1 MTCGKKYLRD
11 GIRLKKEGLLAVYK
25 HVKRSELLLCF
36 LRTYELLSVRR
47 VEKKG
52 DPLKGD
58 RYLLELVVKYLPNGA
73 NYILAEYVFQPK
85 VLSGPLCYPSGLQW
99 DRTADVYL
107 ILTAKNLGR
116 WVHHFIKN
124 VEQIVKE
131 TKDEHLHV
139 VIFDFG
145 SPDIDLEQALRKSS
159 LINYHLIVQPG
170 NYSRTLSFGRAVQS
184 IKDPNAIIVTIDMH
198 LDLGSQLINEI
209 RKVSVLFCFTFIL
222 FYFILFYFIIYYF
235 ILFYFI
241 LFYIILYYFILFY
254 IILFYFILFYFVLF
268 CFVLFCFVL
277 FCFVLFCFILFYF

>member
-222 FYFILFYFIIYYF
+222 FYF
-235 ILFYFI
+235 
-241 LFYIILYYFILFY
+241 
-254 IILFYFILFYFVLF
+254 
-268 CFVLFCFVL
+268 VLFCFVL
-277 FCFVLFCFILFYF
+277 FCFVLFCFILFYFILFYFRGGEGIKGNSLGLGGGGRGRKWKRQGV

>member
-85 VLSGPLCYPSGLQW
+85 DLSGPLCYPSGLQW

-131 TKDEHLHV
+131 W
-139 VIFDFG
+139 G
-145 SPDIDLEQALRKSS
+145 STTSTTLGPSFSISMSMAMSTLPSNWLVRKILRSQVTGMHYIPRILNLDATTASS
-159 LINYHLIVQPG
+159 AQ
-170 NYSRTLSFGRAVQS
+170 SFFNS
-184 IKDPNAIIVTIDMH
+184 M
-198 LDLGSQLINEI
+198 
-209 RKVSVLFCFTFIL
+209 
-222 FYFILFYFIIYYF
+222 
-235 ILFYFI
+235 
-241 LFYIILYYFILFY
+241 
-254 IILFYFILFYFVLF
+254 
-268 CFVLFCFVL
+268 
-277 FCFVLFCFILFYF
+277 